1 MKKKQLEAYREEREH
16 AIYALS
22 VFTRRFHDTLAGWS
36 DSAQFVDEESAVCLQ
51 AYAQAETALLNLL
64 KEESE
69 E

>member
-1 MKKKQLEAYREEREH
+1 MKKNSESYREEREH

-22 VFTRRFHDTLAGWS
+22 IFTKRFHDTLAGWS
-36 DSAQFVDEESAVCLQ
+36 SSAQFVDEETAVCLQ
-51 AYAQAETALLNLL
+51 AYTEAETALLKLM

>member
-1 MKKKQLEAYREEREH
+1 MRKKNNEYEEEREH
-16 AIYALS
+16 AIFALS
-22 VFTRRFHDTLAGWS
+22 VFTKRFHDTLAGWS